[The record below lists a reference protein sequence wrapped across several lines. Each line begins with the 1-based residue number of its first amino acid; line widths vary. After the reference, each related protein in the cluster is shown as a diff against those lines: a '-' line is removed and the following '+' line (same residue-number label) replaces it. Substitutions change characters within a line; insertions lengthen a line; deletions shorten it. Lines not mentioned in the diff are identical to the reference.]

1 LNKNVYILNMA
12 SRKVPTLFYDSR
24 TLKVSFDKEKQ
35 TFYISAGLII
45 VGGKYFFFEGKEGDL
60 LRQPCLIG
68 IKVKGK
74 FSKKEKIDL
83 KKCKKEGEDED
94 ECKEKE
100 VTFLVDPKKSINV
113 DVFCEPLVSG
123 SEPSGG
129 YYLKPIAMFEND
141 FFIQFTF
148 GPLVFSPR
156 LVSDETRKKD
166 KCSTQLFEFLL

>member
-1 LNKNVYILNMA
+1 MA

-24 TLKVSFDKEKQ
+24 TLRVSLNKEKQ

-45 VGGKYFFFEGKEGDL
+45 VGGKYFFFEGKQGKL

-68 IKVKGK
+68 IKVNGN
-74 FSKKEKIDL
+74 FSKTEKIDL
-83 KKCKKEGEDED
+83 TKCKKEGEEDDE
-94 ECKEKE
+94 EACKTREF
-100 VTFLVDPKKSINV
+100 TFLVDPKKSINV

-148 GPLVFSPR
+148 GPLIFSPR

>member
-1 LNKNVYILNMA
+1 MA

-24 TLKVSFDKEKQ
+24 TLRVSLNKEKQ

-60 LRQPCLIG
+60 LQQPCLIG
-68 IKVKGK
+68 IKVNGK
-74 FSKKEKIDL
+74 FSKTEKIDL
-83 KKCKKEGEDED
+83 KKCKKKGPEERIGQKPRE
-94 ECKEKE
+94 ECKTKE

-123 SEPSGG
+123 SEPSED

-148 GPLVFSPR
+148 GPLIFSPR
-156 LVSDETRKKD
+156 LVSDETKKKD

>member
-1 LNKNVYILNMA
+1 MA

-24 TLKVSFDKEKQ
+24 TLRVSLNKEKQ

-60 LRQPCLIG
+60 LEQPCLIG
-68 IKVKGK
+68 IKVNGT
-74 FSKKEKIDL
+74 FSKTEKIN
-83 KKCKKEGEDED
+83 CGESEDED

-100 VTFLVDPKKSINV
+100 VTFLVDPKESINV

-148 GPLVFSPR
+148 GPLIFSTR